1 MKVLLTG
8 ITGNL
13 GFEIA
18 HSLKQR
24 EVEVVPVARNISSLE
39 KLNLPADNT
48 IETDLVE
55 GLVKINS
62 NDIDCIVHSAGNI
75 HFEKS
80 GDSNSK
86 MMRSVIKIAENLD
99 VPIYCVSTAFLWRES
114 GSAERF
120 RNAYETDKAE
130 SERILQDSGIAHS
143 IFRPSVLVGHSES
156 GHIINWSGYYLLV
169 AKFLEAVRVSG
180 DSKIRFPRLTGTS
193 NMVPADQAAGA
204 ISETVISNTLGQLIY
219 VTNPEPP
226 EAQWVLDET
235 LEFFGVRNK
244 FEFLDIEF
252 SEYESLDKTEGE
264 KILYV
269 SGEHFGSYWSL
280 PYNFPKSALDENLI
294 TKEYIKKAL
303 HSFQSSNNIG
313 IV

>member
-13 GFEIA
+13 GIEIA
-18 HSLKQR
+18 HSLEKR
-24 EVEVVPVARNISSLE
+24 DVEIVPLVRNISSLE
-39 KLNLPADNT
+39 KLNLLADNA
-48 IETDLVE
+48 IETNLVE
-55 GLVKINS
+55 GFVNIDS
-62 NDIDCIVHSAGNI
+62 SDIDCIVHSAGNV

-86 MMRSVIKIAENLD
+86 MMRSVIKIAENLK
-99 VPIYCVSTAFLWRES
+99 VPIYYVSTAFLWRES

-130 SERILQDSGIAHS
+130 SERILQDSGIAHL

-169 AKFLEAVRVSG
+169 AKFLEAVRFSG

-193 NMVPADQAAGA
+193 NMVPADQAAEA
-204 ISETVISNTLGQLIY
+204 ISKTVISNTLGELIY

-226 EAQWVLDET
+226 EAQWVLNET
-235 LEFFGVRNK
+235 LKFFGVSNE

-252 SEYESLDKTEGE
+252 SKYEKLDRTGAEE
-264 KILYV
+264 MLYL
-269 SGEHFGSYWSL
+269 SGKHFSSYWSL
-280 PYNFPKSALDENLI
+280 PYNFPKSALDKNLI
-294 TKEYIKKAL
+294 TEDYLKKAL
-303 HSFQSSNNIG
+303 HFFQSSNNSSA
-313 IV
+313 V